1 MVCKLRPIENL
12 RIYDAVLPI
21 MRTFLIAFVGVFSLL
36 SISISNSAP
45 GEQKINSSS
54 DIISDADYQQLLITS
69 IYTECEL
76 TDKLDFSVFK
86 RALDGYNSIDVPNK
100 KLLSI
105 IDYSKPSTEKRF
117 FIIDIENHKLLYH
130 TLVAHGKKSGYV
142 NATKFS
148 NKIGSHKSS
157 LGFFRTGNSYSGIR
171 GYSLKLEGLE
181 RGINDNARLRGIII
195 HGANYVDERFVNG
208 NGVIGRS
215 WGCPAVSK
223 KLSKEIINL
232 LKGGSLLY
240 IYADDE
246 VYKENS
252 VIAKLN
258 VNENSNLN

>member
-1 MVCKLRPIENL
+1 
-12 RIYDAVLPI
+12 
-21 MRTFLIAFVGVFSLL
+21 MRTFLITFIGIFSLL

-45 GEQKINSSS
+45 GDRKINSSNE
-54 DIISDADYQQLLITS
+54 IISAKDYNRLLITS
-69 IYTECEL
+69 LYIECKL
-76 TDKLDFSVFK
+76 ADKLDYNVFK
-86 RALDGYNSIDVPNK
+86 SAMDGYSSIEPTNK

-117 FIIDIENHKLLYH
+117 FIIDVENRKLLYN
-130 TLVAHGKKSGYV
+130 TLVAHGKKSGYM

-148 NKIGSHKSS
+148 NKYGSHKSC
-157 LGFFRTGNSYSGIR
+157 LGFFRTGNSYHGKR
-171 GYSLKLEGLE
+171 GYSLQLEGLE
-181 RGINDNARLRGIII
+181 KGINDNARSRGIVI
-195 HGANYVDERFVNG
+195 HGANYVNERLVNG

-246 VYKENS
+246 LYKENS
-252 VIAKLN
+252 VIANLN

>member
-1 MVCKLRPIENL
+1 
-12 RIYDAVLPI
+12 

-36 SISISNSAP
+36 SIPLSNSAP
-45 GEQKINSSS
+45 GERNINSNHN
-54 DIISDADYQQLLITS
+54 IISDVDNNELLVKNL
-69 IYTECEL
+69 YAECNL
-76 TDKLDFSVFK
+76 TDKLDYNVFK
-86 RALDGYNSIDVPNK
+86 HAMDGYNSIELSNK

-130 TLVAHGKKSGYV
+130 TLVAHGKKSGYL

-148 NKIGSHKSS
+148 NKYGSYKSS
-157 LGFFRTGNSYSGIR
+157 LGFFRTGNSYFGIR

-181 RGINDNARLRGIII
+181 KGINDNARLRGIII

-215 WGCPAVSK
+215 WGCPAVSN

-240 IYADDE
+240 IYANDE
-246 VYKENS
+246 LYKENS
-252 VIAKLN
+252 VIANHN
-258 VNENSNLN
+258 VIENFNLN

>member
-1 MVCKLRPIENL
+1 
-12 RIYDAVLPI
+12 

-36 SISISNSAP
+36 SIPLSNSAP
-45 GEQKINSSS
+45 GERNINSNHN
-54 DIISDADYQQLLITS
+54 IISDVHNNELLVKNL
-69 IYTECEL
+69 YTECEL
-76 TDKLDFSVFK
+76 TDKLNYNVFK
-86 RALDGYNSIDVPNK
+86 HAMDGYNSIELSNK

-130 TLVAHGKKSGYV
+130 TLVAHGKKSGYL

-148 NKIGSHKSS
+148 NKYGSYKSS
-157 LGFFRTGNSYSGIR
+157 LGFFRTGNSYFGIR

-181 RGINDNARLRGIII
+181 KGINDNARLRGIII
-195 HGANYVDERFVNG
+195 HGANYVDERLVNG

-215 WGCPAVSK
+215 WGCPAVSN

-240 IYADDE
+240 IYANDE
-246 VYKENS
+246 LYKENS
-252 VIAKLN
+252 VIANHN
-258 VNENSNLN
+258 VIENFNLN

>member
-1 MVCKLRPIENL
+1 
-12 RIYDAVLPI
+12 

-36 SISISNSAP
+36 SIPLSNSAP
-45 GEQKINSSS
+45 GERNINSNHN
-54 DIISDADYQQLLITS
+54 IISDVDNNELLVKNL
-69 IYTECEL
+69 YAECNL
-76 TDKLDFSVFK
+76 TDKLDYNVFK
-86 RALDGYNSIDVPNK
+86 HAMDGYNSIELSNK

-130 TLVAHGKKSGYV
+130 TLVAHGKKSGYL

-148 NKIGSHKSS
+148 NKYGSYKSS
-157 LGFFRTGNSYSGIR
+157 LGFFRTGNSYFGIR

-181 RGINDNARLRGIII
+181 KGINDNARLRGIII
-195 HGANYVDERFVNG
+195 HGANYVDERLVNG

-215 WGCPAVSK
+215 WGCPAVSN

-240 IYADDE
+240 IYANDE
-246 VYKENS
+246 LYKENS

-258 VNENSNLN
+258 TNENSNLN

>member
-1 MVCKLRPIENL
+1 
-12 RIYDAVLPI
+12 
-21 MRTFLIAFVGVFSLL
+21 MRTFLIAFVGFFSLL
-36 SISISNSAP
+36 SIPLSNSTP
-45 GEQKINSSS
+45 GERNINSNHN
-54 DIISDADYQQLLITS
+54 IISDVDNNELLVKNL
-69 IYTECEL
+69 YRECNL
-76 TDKLDFSVFK
+76 TDKLDYNVFK
-86 RALDGYNSIDVPNK
+86 HAMDGYNSIEQSNK

-142 NATKFS
+142 NATTFS
-148 NKIGSHKSS
+148 NKYGSHKSS
-157 LGFFRTGNSYSGIR
+157 LGFFRTGNSYFGIR

-181 RGINDNARLRGIII
+181 KGINDNARLRGIII

-215 WGCPAVSK
+215 WGCPAVSN

-240 IYADDE
+240 IYANDE
-246 VYKENS
+246 LYKENS
-252 VIAKLN
+252 VIANHN
-258 VNENSNLN
+258 VIENFNLN